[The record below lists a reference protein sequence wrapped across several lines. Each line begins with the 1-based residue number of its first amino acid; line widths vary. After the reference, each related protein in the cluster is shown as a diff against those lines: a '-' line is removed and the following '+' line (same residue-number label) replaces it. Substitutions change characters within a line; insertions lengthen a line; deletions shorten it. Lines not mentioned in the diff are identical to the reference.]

1 MAKKDIIKAENIK
14 VRYGDATILENVNMS
29 VDEGEI
35 FVIVGGSGSGK
46 STLLRQLIGLE
57 YPNEGS
63 VYIDGKNFTEAE
75 GKERKKILQKFGVMF
90 QLSGLFASM
99 TIGQNIKLV
108 LDTYTDLSER
118 RKQEIIDL
126 KLRSVGLAGYQDHI
140 PSELSGGMKKRA
152 SLARAMALDPVI
164 LFFDEPSS
172 GLDPITSASL
182 DELILEINRAMKTTM
197 VVISHDLESI
207 LRISDK
213 IIMLDKEKRG
223 IIARGTPDEL
233 RNYKDNEQVYKFF
246 NRISNR

>member
-1 MAKKDIIKAENIK
+1 MAKKDIIKAENIT
-14 VRYGDATILENVNMS
+14 VSYGDATILENVNMS
-29 VDEGEI
+29 VDEGQI

-57 YPNEGS
+57 TPNEGA
-63 VYIDGKNFTEAE
+63 VYIDGENFTEADD
-75 GKERKKILQKFGVMF
+75 KERKNILQKFGVMF

-118 RKQEIIDL
+118 RKNEIIDL

-152 SLARAMALDPVI
+152 SLARAMALDPLI

-213 IIMLDKEKRG
+213 IIMLDVEKRG

-233 RNYKDNEQVYKFF
+233 KNYKDNEQVYKFF